1 MASKYYKNTVKSRVK
16 TAQTVFIF
24 ILVIMLVL
32 VGTYQGIKFLAVTK
46 KAHEYE
52 TRTSEYLKDKGYHY
66 DKLVYIEQMMN
77 IECSYDKTHKLQV
90 LNLVSPKGKHIG
102 DLVLYYV
109 GPEFEWGGYVENLPT
124 EDIDENRP

>member
-1 MASKYYKNTVKSRVK
+1 MASKYYKNMVKEWAK
-16 TAQTVFIF
+16 TAQKIFIF

-90 LNLVSPKGKHIG
+90 LNLVSPKGKRLG
-102 DLVLYYV
+102 DMILYFK
-109 GPEFEWGGYVENLPT
+109 GPEFEWGGYVDNLST
-124 EDIDENRP
+124 EE